1 MEGAQV
7 RMAPISVP
15 PGGDGGIFNRL
26 HGSRDE
32 IVKLAHPL
40 ARQVEQTLTENYG
53 VAMPAYL
60 SKVVPARSTLAPRV
74 RRIMDKFVEKVGA
87 NTDPWERRFAG
98 KFGIVLAAAIFSA
111 EFGLAPWT
119 KERAF
124 PAIRAI
130 YQCSRAAS
138 ASVSETTDALIGKLR
153 TALTAGHFPQLEK
166 GQTMKPEDAGQAWG
180 VSRTLPKH
188 GPALIITL
196 SRLQGL
202 ISPRAISSAVV
213 AELANRDILIKASD
227 DKPTRQAMILG
238 LNGSKRRRYIALQL
252 GALMEAG
259 QLGE

>member
-1 MEGAQV
+1 
-7 RMAPISVP
+7 
-15 PGGDGGIFNRL
+15 
-26 HGSRDE
+26 
-32 IVKLAHPL
+32 
-40 ARQVEQTLTENYG
+40 
-53 VAMPAYL
+53 
-60 SKVVPARSTLAPRV
+60 
-74 RRIMDKFVEKVGA
+74 
-87 NTDPWERRFAG
+87 
-98 KFGIVLAAAIFSA
+98 
-111 EFGLAPWT
+111 
-119 KERAF
+119 
-124 PAIRAI
+124 
-130 YQCSRAAS
+130 
-138 ASVSETTDALIGKLR
+138 
-153 TALTAGHFPQLEK
+153 
-166 GQTMKPEDAGQAWG
+166 MKPEDAGQAWG